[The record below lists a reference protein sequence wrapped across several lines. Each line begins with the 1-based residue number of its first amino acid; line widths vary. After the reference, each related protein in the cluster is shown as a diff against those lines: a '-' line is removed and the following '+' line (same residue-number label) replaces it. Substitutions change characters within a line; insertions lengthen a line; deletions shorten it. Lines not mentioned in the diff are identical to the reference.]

1 MLDVVVV
8 GGGPAGLSAALVLG
22 RCRRRVVV
30 LDAGR
35 PRNAASHALHG
46 FLTRDGTPPLELL
59 TIAREQLRPYAVEL
73 VDAEVVAARRHDGG
87 GFEVEL
93 DDASRLFAR
102 RLLLAT
108 GVTDRLPEVEGF
120 APLYG
125 RSAHHCPFCDGW
137 EARDRPLVAYA
148 RDPGA
153 ADFALLLT
161 SWSRDVLLCTDGR
174 PLAPDDEARLAAG
187 GVAVRTDPVARL
199 EGHRGQ
205 LERVVFA
212 RGDAVARRALF
223 FHLGAGSTGDLAAR
237 LGCRCDDAA
246 GVHTGAREETSEP
259 GVWVAGDASKD
270 VLLAVVAAAEG
281 ARAAVDIHRSLVREE
296 LEARLTAPRG
306 PPRG

>member
-1 MLDVVVV
+1 MLDVVIV

-35 PRNAASHALHG
+35 PRNATSHALHG
-46 FLTRDGTPPLELL
+46 FLTRDGVPPLELL

-73 VDAEVVAARRHDGG
+73 VDAQVAAARRHEGG

-120 APLYG
+120 GPLYG
-125 RSAHHCPFCDGW
+125 KSAHHCPFCDGW
-137 EARDRPLVAYA
+137 EWRDQPLVAYA
-148 RDPGA
+148 RGPGA

-161 SWSRDVLLCTDGR
+161 SWSRDVLLCTDDGEG
-174 PLAPDDEARLAAG
+174 PPPDDAARLARA
-187 GVAVRTDPVARL
+187 GVALRVDRVARL
-199 EGHRGQ
+199 DGHRGR

-223 FHLGAGSTGDLAAR
+223 FHLGTGSTGDLAAQ
-237 LGCRCDDAA
+237 LGCRCDDEV
-246 GVHTGAREETSEP
+246 GVHTGPREETSEP

-270 VLLAVVAAAEG
+270 VLLAIVAAAEG
-281 ARAAVDIHRSLVREE
+281 AKAAVDIHRSLLREDS
-296 LEARLTAPRG
+296 PG
-306 PPRG
+306 